1 MPILGAPVRGDPD
14 AYNPYES
21 GAPGSTWEFFKPPSR
36 ARSEASFSE
45 FHYDNTDHPAAGV
58 RSARLWE
65 HKSKNCSNGLKLYKD
80 QVHKIIKMTPEQEY
94 NAQFERMDGPRLD
107 PAKVAGMAGD
117 MSSQTKN
124 KVTLLGHHEDYN
136 ATAQK
141 CTASARGINVKRARG
156 FILDISRK
164 SPAACAPPPRST
176 DPLRPQEQKFIR
188 QLKRFGYI
196 TSGSNWTWNES
207 HRTGENNDITQC
219 EVLAGLSA
227 TNRKVWQS
235 VKGERKY
242 NLCGAQDMIPAAT
255 KPYTS
260 ADWSPSKRHMFEND
274 KKYLQGFERGVRPKG
289 VPQEMNTVQKYEYCG
304 ESPEMWNCMSGQQR
318 PLDRYR
324 LMSARG
330 GQHNWMKSAES
341 VYAGDDRPQYSA
353 RLNSARSP
361 RSPQSPGAQSPGSES
376 QFEQYQKDAPR
387 NREML
392 YSRSLASSDAG
403 SRVSRTSRAS
413 APPKDLTQ
421 QRWT

>member
-21 GAPGSTWEFFKPPSR
+21 CSTREFFKPPPR

-58 RSARLWE
+58 RSARLLE
-65 HKSKNCSNGLKLYKD
+65 HKAKKCSHGLRLYKD
-80 QVHKIIKMTPEQEY
+80 QVHEMIKMTPEQEY
-94 NAQFERMDGPRLD
+94 NAQFERLDGPRLD
-107 PAKVAGMAGD
+107 PAKVAGMAGN

-124 KVTLLGHHEDYN
+124 QVTMLGHFEDYN
-136 ATAQK
+136 ATAKK
-141 CTASARGINVKRARG
+141 CTAQARGINVKRARG

-164 SPAACAPPPRST
+164 SPAACAPPSRST
-176 DPLRPQEQKFIR
+176 DPLRPQEQKFNR

-219 EVLAGLSA
+219 EVLGGLSP
-227 TNRKVWQS
+227 TKRKVWQS

-255 KPYTS
+255 KPYTN
-260 ADWSPSKRHMFEND
+260 ADGPPSQRHMLEND
-274 KKYLQGFERGVRPKG
+274 KKLLHGFERGVRTKG
-289 VPQEMNTVQKYEYCG
+289 APQEMKIEYMG
-304 ESPEMWNCMSGQQR
+304 ESPEMWNCMSGQER
-318 PLDRYR
+318 PLDTWR

-341 VYAGDDRPQYSA
+341 VYAGNDRLQCSA
-353 RLNSARSP
+353 SLTSA
-361 RSPQSPGAQSPGSES
+361 RSPQSPGSP
-376 QFEQYQKDAPR
+376 QFERYENETPR
-387 NREML
+387 NKEML

-413 APPKDLTQ
+413 APCVQADVT
-421 QRWT
+421 QRWR